1 MAELLSDEQATGK
14 VKEVYDEIRASL
26 GMIPNF
32 FRAQAAAN
40 PEWLELNW
48 LRWKNIM
55 GNEGSLDR
63 KTKELLA
70 VAVSITNNSKYCM
83 QAHEAM
89 ALMKGASI
97 EDIIET
103 KQVVELFAS
112 YNNIADSLDIP
123 CDISPGMVKGRKG

>member
-1 MAELLSDEQATGK
+1 MADLLSDEQATGK
-14 VKEVYDEIRASL
+14 VKDIYDEIRENF

-55 GNEGSLDR
+55 GFEGSLDR
-63 KTKELLA
+63 KTKELIA
-70 VAVSITNNSKYCM
+70 VAVSITNNSRYCM

-89 ALMKGASI
+89 ALMKGAST

-103 KQVVELFAS
+103 KKVVELFAS
-112 YNNIADSLDIP
+112 YNNIADSLDIS
-123 CDISPGMVKGRKG
+123 CDVSPDMVKGRKG

>member
-1 MAELLSDEQATGK
+1 MADLLSDEQAAGK
-14 VKEVYDEIRASL
+14 VKEIYDEIRGNF

-55 GNEGSLDR
+55 GYEGSLDR

-70 VAVSITNNSKYCM
+70 VAVSLTNSSRYCA

-89 ALMKGASI
+89 ALMIGASTD
-97 EDIIET
+97 DIIET
-103 KQVVELFAS
+103 KKVVELFAS
-112 YNNIADSLDIP
+112 YNKIAESLDIP
-123 CDISPGMVKGRKG
+123 CDILPDTVKGCKG

>member
-1 MAELLSDEQATGK
+1 MADLMSDEQATGK
-14 VKEVYDEIRASL
+14 VKDIYDEIRENF

-55 GNEGSLDR
+55 GFEGSLDR
-63 KTKELLA
+63 KTKELIA
-70 VAVSITNNSKYCM
+70 VAVSITNNSRYCM
-83 QAHEAM
+83 LAHEAM
-89 ALMKGASI
+89 ALMKGAST

-112 YNNIADSLDIP
+112 YNNIADSLDIS
-123 CDISPGMVKGRKG
+123 CDISPAMVKGRKG

>member
-1 MAELLSDEQATGK
+1 MADLLSDEQATGK
-14 VKEVYDEIRASL
+14 VKDIYDEIRENL
-26 GMIPNF
+26 GMVPNF

-55 GNEGSLDR
+55 GFEGSLDR
-63 KTKELLA
+63 KTKELIA
-70 VAVSITNNSKYCM
+70 VAVSITNNSRYCM
-83 QAHEAM
+83 LAHEAM
-89 ALMKGASI
+89 ALMKGAST

-112 YNNIADSLDIP
+112 YNNIADSLNIS
-123 CDISPGMVKGRKG
+123 CDISPDMVKGRKV

>member
-1 MAELLSDEQATGK
+1 MADLLSDEEAAGK
-14 VKEVYDEIRASL
+14 VREIYDEIRANL

-55 GNEGSLDR
+55 GYEGSLDR
-63 KTKELLA
+63 KTKELIA
-70 VAVSITNNSKYCM
+70 VAVSLTNNSKYCA

-89 ALMKGASI
+89 ALMIGASTD
-97 EDIIET
+97 DIIET
-103 KQVVELFAS
+103 KKVVELFAS
-112 YNNIADSLDIP
+112 YNKIAESLDIP
-123 CDISPGMVKGRKG
+123 CDILPDMVKGRKG